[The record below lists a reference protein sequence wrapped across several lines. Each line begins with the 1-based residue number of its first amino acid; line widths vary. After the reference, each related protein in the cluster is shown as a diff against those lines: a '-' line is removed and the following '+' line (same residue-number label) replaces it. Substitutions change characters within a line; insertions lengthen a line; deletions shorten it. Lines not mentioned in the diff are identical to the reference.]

1 MRRSTLKITVL
12 TTLITLVPVAS
23 ALANGSSSSG

>member
-12 TTLITLVPVAS
+12 TTLATLVPVAT
-23 ALANGSSSSG
+23 ALAAGSTWSG